1 MATYKVTNTDA
12 PIESDYWIDYP
23 IKDPATNL
31 DSVDEEGHILVE
43 RHVTRSVNLASYN
56 SILAKMPAVDANT
69 TGLANLKTYTETN
82 VQALNTALDGANT
95 SITSVT
101 KTATDTATAVS
112 NIQKKIDTIQGID
125 IDEFKL
131 VTDTNIRT
139 NAAAI
144 SDLQT
149 NVSALGTTLSGSY
162 VTLNTDQTITGYK
175 TYGALSFANTFNDNA
190 ASTIIRGYSK
200 AQDTSGTFLARIH
213 INNDGYAA
221 DPCSIHVVAS
231 DGAKTND
238 LTLRPSGES
247 IVAGKHI
254 VRSVNGVAAGADGNV
269 SLNGGGDLMTV
280 STTQTIVGTKN
291 FNSIQ
296 INGYQVTIS

>member
-1 MATYKVTNTDA
+1 MATYKVTNADK

-69 TGLANLKTYTETN
+69 TGLANLKTYAETN
-82 VQALNTALDGANT
+82 VQALNTALAGANT

-139 NAAAI
+139 NATAI

-149 NVSALGTTLSGSY
+149 NVNALGTTLSGSY

-175 TYGALSFANTFNDNA
+175 TYDGLSLANTFNDNA
-190 ASTIIRGYSK
+190 GSTIIRGYSK
-200 AQDTSGTFLARIH
+200 AQDVSGTFLARIH
-213 INNDGYAA
+213 INNNSFKD
-221 DPCSIHVVAS
+221 DPCSIHVIAS
-231 DGAKTND
+231 DGAKVND

-247 IVAGKHI
+247 TVAGKHI

-280 STTQTIVGTKN
+280 STEQTIVGTKN
-291 FNSIQ
+291 FSSIQ
-296 INGYQVTIS
+296 ING

>member
-69 TGLANLKTYTETN
+69 TGLANLKTYAETN

-131 VTDTNIRT
+131 VTDTNIKT

-144 SDLQT
+144 STIKADIVT
-149 NVSALGTTLSGSY
+149 NNANAVH
-162 VTLNTDQTITGYK
+162 ITG
-175 TYGALSFANTFNDNA
+175 N
-190 ASTIIRGYSK
+190 
-200 AQDTSGTFLARIH
+200 
-213 INNDGYAA
+213 
-221 DPCSIHVVAS
+221 
-231 DGAKTND
+231 
-238 LTLRPSGES
+238 ES
-247 IVAGKHI
+247 I
-254 VRSVNGVAAGADGNV
+254 SGVKTFSSFPV
-269 SLNGGGDLMTV
+269 TP
-280 STTQTIVGTKN
+280 STAP
-291 FNSIQ
+291 
-296 INGYQVTIS
+296 

>member
-1 MATYKVTNTDA
+1 MATYKVTNADA

-43 RHVTRSVNLASYN
+43 RHVTRSINVASYN

-101 KTATDTATAVS
+101 KTATDTATTVS

-131 VTDTNIRT
+131 VTNTNIKT
-139 NAAAI
+139 NADAI

-149 NVSALGTTLSGSY
+149 
-162 VTLNTDQTITGYK
+162 
-175 TYGALSFANTFNDNA
+175 
-190 ASTIIRGYSK
+190 
-200 AQDTSGTFLARIH
+200 
-213 INNDGYAA
+213 
-221 DPCSIHVVAS
+221 
-231 DGAKTND
+231 
-238 LTLRPSGES
+238 
-247 IVAGKHI
+247 IVAGKTI
-254 VRSVNGVAAGADGNV
+254 VRSVNGVAAGVDGNV

-280 STTQTIVGTKN
+280 STEQTIVGTKN
-291 FNSIQ
+291 FSSIQ

>member
-1 MATYKVTNTDA
+1 MATYKVTNADT

-69 TGLANLKTYTETN
+69 TGLANLKTYAETN

-101 KTATDTATAVS
+101 KTATDTAATVS

-131 VTDTNIRT
+131 VTDTNIKT
-139 NAAAI
+139 NAANI
-144 SDLQT
+144 KT
-149 NVSALGTTLSGSY
+149 NDA
-162 VTLNTDQTITGYK
+162 NAMHITGSESISGVK
-175 TYGALSFANTFNDNA
+175 TFNDTTKM
-190 ASTIIRGYSK
+190 S
-200 AQDTSGTFLARIH
+200 
-213 INNDGYAA
+213 
-221 DPCSIHVVAS
+221 
-231 DGAKTND
+231 
-238 LTLRPSGES
+238 
-247 IVAGKHI
+247 
-254 VRSVNGVAAGADGNV
+254 NV
-269 SLNGGGDLMTV
+269 SVSGDI
-280 STTQTIVGTKN
+280 SKETT
-291 FNSIQ
+291 NS
-296 INGYQVTIS
+296 Y